1 MELNQKIAD
10 NYLFADF
17 TISNYH
23 KLLSFAVEHYS
34 FIFFNQES
42 KSESIILRHDLEFSV
57 EIAMKMAQIEAY
69 LGIKAT
75 YFVQLH
81 SEFYNTLEKKNI
93 LQLNE
98 IKNLG
103 HQIGLHFDSH
113 FWNISNEDELHEKL
127 VFDKEILEKN
137 LNTSIKVF
145 SFHNNNEFTLSCRK
159 ETYGGLI
166 NVYSDYFRE
175 NYDYS
180 SDSLGYWRFERL
192 EDLLM
197 QRKYDKLQVLIHD
210 GMWQEE
216 ILPPRQRVFK
226 VIDENSNRLKELYD
240 AHLLKIGQKN
250 IDWNGDIN
258 EEN

>member
-1 MELNQKIAD
+1 MENILLK
-10 NYLFADF
+10 YKFSDF
-17 TISNYH
+17 TITNF
-23 KLLSFAVEHYS
+23 KRLLEYAKCSYKFV
-34 FIFFNQES
+34 FFDVKNVAENN
-42 KSESIILRHDLEFSV
+42 SIILRHDLEFSV
-57 EIAMKMAQIEAY
+57 EIALKMAQIEAD
-69 LGIKAT
+69 LGIKTT

-81 SEFYNTLEKKNI
+81 SEFYNIFEKKNI

-98 IKNLG
+98 IKKLG

-127 VFDKEILEKN
+127 VFDKEILEKY
-137 LNTSIKVF
+137 LDTTIKAF

-175 NYDYS
+175 NYDYNA
-180 SDSLGYWRFERL
+180 DSLGYWRFERL

-210 GMWQEE
+210 GMWQDE

-226 VIDENSNRLKELYD
+226 VIDENSKRLKELYD
-240 AHLLKIGQKN
+240 DFLVTVGQKN
-250 IDWNGDIN
+250 IDWEGDIN
-258 EEN
+258 EKN